1 MNKILVADPIAQ
13 DGIAILEREAQ
24 VDVRTGLAVDELLSI
39 IGDYDALVVRSET
52 KVTADVFAAGKKLRA
67 VGRAGVG
74 VDNIDLVAAT
84 ERGVIVVNA
93 PLGNTIANAE
103 HTVALMLALARH
115 IPGANASVK
124 GGDWKRSSFVGV
136 ELRGKTFALVGLG
149 NVASEAARRAKGFEM
164 NVIARDPFVSAERA
178 QMLGVELVDSLDEL
192 LARADFL
199 STLTVLNAETRHMIG
214 EEQFRKMKATARVI
228 NTGRGELIDNEALV
242 AALDA
247 GLIAG
252 AALDVFPQE
261 PPDMASAFLHHDKI
275 IVTPHLGAS
284 TAEAQERVA
293 VDVAVQILAILRG
306 EPAMY
311 AVNAPMIAIET
322 MSVIAP
328 YIPVAEQA
336 ASLATQLAAGQM
348 GDIEIEYLGEIGG
361 GDTTPLKAAV
371 IKGLLAPISEEN
383 VTIVNAGL
391 IAENRGLRIIERKGP
406 SDGVYANLIRVHL
419 HTSKGETDVAGIV
432 AHDGP
437 RIVEVNDFD
446 DVDASTKP
454 GWLLLLE
461 NHDRPGTVGKVG
473 TLLGEHNINIG
484 TMSVGQ
490 DIAQARAL
498 MCVRVDQD
506 VPPDVLERL
515 LSIPNVISA
524 KVAQFK

>member
-1 MNKILVADPIAQ
+1 MNRILVADPIAQ

-24 VDVRTGLAVDELLSI
+24 VDVRTGLPPADLLSI

-52 KVTADVFAAGKKLRA
+52 KVTAEVFAAGAKLRA

-115 IPGANASVK
+115 IPDANASVK
-124 GGDWKRSSFVGV
+124 HGEWQRSKFVGV

-164 NVIARDPFVSAERA
+164 NVIARDPFVPPERA

-192 LARADFL
+192 LERADFL
-199 STLTVLNAETRHMIG
+199 ATLTVLNAETRHMIG
-214 EEQFRKMKATARVI
+214 ADQFRKMKPTARVI
-228 NTGRGELIDNEALV
+228 NTGRGELIDNDALLV
-242 AALDA
+242 ALNE

-252 AALDVFPQE
+252 AALDVFPEE
-261 PPDMASAFLHHDKI
+261 PPDMESAFLHHDRI

-293 VDVAVQILAILRG
+293 VDVADQILAILRG

-322 MSVIAP
+322 MSVLAP

-336 ASLATQLAAGQM
+336 GALATQLAAGQM
-348 GDIEIEYLGEIGG
+348 GDIEIEYLGEISGH
-361 GDTTPLKAAV
+361 DTTALKAAV

-383 VTIVNAGL
+383 VTIVNATL
-391 IAENRGLRIIERKGP
+391 IAENRGLKIIERKGP
-406 SDGVYANLIRVHL
+406 SDGVYANLIRVHI
-419 HTSKGETDVAGIV
+419 HTSKGHTDVAGIV

-437 RIVEVNDFD
+437 RIIEINDFD

-490 DIAQARAL
+490 DIAQSKAL

-506 VPPDVLERL
+506 VPSEVLERL

-524 KVAQFK
+524 RVAQFK